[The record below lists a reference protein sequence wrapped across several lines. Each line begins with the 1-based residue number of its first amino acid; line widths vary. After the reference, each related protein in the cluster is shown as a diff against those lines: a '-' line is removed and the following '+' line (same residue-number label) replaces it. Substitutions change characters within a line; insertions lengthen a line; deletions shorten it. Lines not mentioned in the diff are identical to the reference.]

1 MKEKTDRLFVVI
13 FYFFIFFTLAAHSQL
28 TSLEYCWQQ
37 HDTCDSLNTN
47 EIKWGLKNEN
57 YQRFWHC
64 NCDLEFYNCL
74 HHLNT
79 TVSNHIGELYFDHNY
94 RCYRKDLEV
103 QKCRIYD
110 DRGDSR
116 APKRCVQY
124 VKYINTNER
133 YQWFDL
139 PFYSGKPLGA
149 PLFTVKN

>member
-1 MKEKTDRLFVVI
+1 MWV
-13 FYFFIFFTLAAHSQL
+13 FFLSQNLAAYSQL
-28 TSLEYCWQQ
+28 TSIEYCWQQ

-47 EIKWGLKNEN
+47 EIKWGLKNEK

-79 TVSNHIGELYFDHNY
+79 TVSNHIGELYFSHTY
-94 RCYRKDLEV
+94 RCYRKDHEV
-103 QKCRIYD
+103 QKCRIFD
-110 DRGDSR
+110 DRGDPR
-116 APKRCVQY
+116 APKRCIQY

-139 PFYSGKPLGA
+139 PFFSGKPLGP